1 VLNHPLEA
9 SARRR
14 SRRLATQDLYMV
26 VEQSCRALEQATG
39 RHRKE
44 PGADPRK
51 DMKDAL
57 VGALTASDEIFRR
70 EAGAQ

>member
-1 VLNHPLEA
+1 
-9 SARRR
+9 
-14 SRRLATQDLYMV
+14 MV